1 VSADRTPILVT
12 GAHRSGTTW
21 VGKMLALAPGTGY
34 VHEPFS
40 PLTAP
45 GISSAP
51 FDRFFTYV
59 TAENAARY
67 EPGLER
73 TLAFD
78 FGVGR
83 EVRSI
88 RTPRGA
94 YRSAEDLAG
103 FARARRSKA
112 RPVVKDPIALFSAEW
127 LAARF
132 GMDVVVTLRHPAGF
146 AASLLRLGWTHRFE
160 DFLVDDRLLRDHLR
174 GFEDEIRAQAAH
186 PGDVLEQAILLWRI
200 CYRTVDGYRGRYPG
214 WTFVRH
220 EDLSL
225 DPVPGFARLYERLG
239 LELTEA
245 ARRGIERAS
254 ASSNPPQARSKH
266 SVRVDSRTNRLA
278 WRTRL
283 SAAQIDRVREGTGDV
298 WPRFYSAEDW

>member
-1 VSADRTPILVT
+1 VSAPILVT

-51 FDRFFTYV
+51 FERFFTCV
-59 TAENAARY
+59 TAENAPRY

-78 FGVGR
+78 YGVR
-83 EVRSI
+83 RQLRAI
-88 RTPRGA
+88 RTPREG
-94 YRSAEDLAG
+94 YHSARDMAA
-103 FARARRSKA
+103 FARARRAGA

-127 LAARF
+127 VAARF
-132 GMDVVVTLRHPAGF
+132 GTDVVVTIRHPAGF
-146 AASLLRLGWTHRFE
+146 AASLVRLGWTHRFE
-160 DFLVDDRLLRDHLR
+160 DFLADDGLLRDHLG
-174 GFEDEIRAQAAH
+174 GFEGEIRAQAAR

-200 CYRTVDGYRGRYPG
+200 CYRTVDGYRGRHPG

-220 EDLSL
+220 EDLSR
-225 DPVPGFARLYERLG
+225 DPVPGFAALYERLG
-239 LELTEA
+239 LELTPA

-254 ASSNPPQARSKH
+254 APTNPTQARSKH
-266 SVRVDSRTNRLA
+266 GVRVDSRANVAA

-283 SAAQIDRVREGTGDV
+283 SPAQIDRVREGTADV
-298 WPRFYSAEDW
+298 WPRFYSDGDW

>member
-1 VSADRTPILVT
+1 VSPARGPILVT

-51 FDRFFTYV
+51 FGRFFTYV
-59 TAENAARY
+59 TPENAARY
-67 EPGLER
+67 EPGLQR

-78 FGVGR
+78 YSVGR
-83 EVRSI
+83 QLRAV
-88 RTPRGA
+88 RTPRDA
-94 YRSAEDLAG
+94 CHSAQDLAA
-103 FARARRSKA
+103 FARARRARA

-127 LAARF
+127 LAERF
-132 GMDVVVTLRHPAGF
+132 GMDVVVTVRHPAGF

-160 DFLVDDRLLRDHLR
+160 DFLADDRLLRDRLR
-174 GFEDEIRAQAAH
+174 GFEDEIRTQAAR
-186 PGDVLEQAILLWRI
+186 PGDVLDQAILLWRI
-200 CYRTVDGYRGRYPG
+200 CYRTVDGYRGRHPG

-220 EDLSL
+220 EGLSR
-225 DPVPGFARLYERLG
+225 DPVPGFAGLYERVG

-254 ASSNPPQARSKH
+254 APTNPTQARSKH
-266 SVRVDSRTNRLA
+266 SVRVHSRANLLA
-278 WRTRL
+278 WRTSL
-283 SAAQIDRVREGTGDV
+283 SPAQIDRVREGTADV
-298 WPRFYSAEDW
+298 WPRFYSDEDW